1 MIKEEGYVFQKNIK
15 SSMEYE
21 IYEQPAI
28 LEKLFNTHVNDNNY
42 ILFDIPTD
50 IEKIV
55 FVASGSSYHC
65 ARFGADLFGNVANI
79 EARAIYS
86 SEFLLKAA
94 VPHENNILYIFIT
107 QSGETSD
114 TNQALKRA
122 QKLGMRT
129 LCITN
134 KKDSTIWKA
143 ADFKIDCC
151 AGEEKSIAATKSLTT
166 QMMCV
171 TLLVLKYAAHKGID
185 IKTYLNN
192 LKVLPQKL
200 QETLSLHKDIKK
212 IAKAL
217 SKYKIIVVTADGI
230 SYALAKEASLKIK
243 ETSYICTLSSIL
255 GEFMHG
261 HVAVLNNPKTAQIHI
276 AVEPL
281 NETAIS
287 NLNKIREEYNTP
299 LYIIGNSDI
308 SEACALN
315 IECSNSIVKSFCLI
329 GIIQLLALETA
340 QALHRNVDK
349 PHGLHKVVK

>member
-1 MIKEEGYVFQKNIK
+1 MFINDKKT
-15 SSMEYE
+15 SMECE
-21 IYEQPAI
+21 IFEQPQI
-28 LEKLFNTHVNDNNY
+28 LDNLFKTHVNDNNY

-50 IEKIV
+50 IEKII

-65 ARFGADLFGNVANI
+65 ARYGADLFGNVANI

-94 VPHENNILYIFIT
+94 VPHEDNILYVFIT

-114 TNQALKRA
+114 TNQALVKA
-122 QKLGMRT
+122 KELGMRT

-134 KKDSTIWKA
+134 KKGSTIWKA

-166 QMMCV
+166 QMLCV

-185 IKTYLNN
+185 IKPYLDN
-192 LKVLPQKL
+192 LKILPQKMREAL
-200 QETLSLHKDIKK
+200 ALHKEIKK
-212 IAKAL
+212 VAKAI

-261 HVAVLNNPKTAQIHI
+261 HVAVLNNQKTAQIHI
-276 AVEPL
+276 AIE
-281 NETAIS
+281 NMSETALN
-287 NLNKIREEYNTP
+287 NLRKIRDDYKTP
-299 LYIIGNSDI
+299 LYLIGNSGI
-308 SEACALN
+308 EADCALN
-315 IECSNSIVKSFCLI
+315 IECSDSIVKSFCLI
-329 GIIQLLALETA
+329 GIVQLLALETA
-340 QALHRNVDK
+340 QALHRNIDK